1 MICFV
6 IRAHQIFVPMATVLC
21 LLGLASTAH
30 VSAHNWTYVRGALAA
45 GNDIEQKTCTVKEA
59 EAFCAQ

>member
-1 MICFV
+1 
-6 IRAHQIFVPMATVLC
+6 MATVLC